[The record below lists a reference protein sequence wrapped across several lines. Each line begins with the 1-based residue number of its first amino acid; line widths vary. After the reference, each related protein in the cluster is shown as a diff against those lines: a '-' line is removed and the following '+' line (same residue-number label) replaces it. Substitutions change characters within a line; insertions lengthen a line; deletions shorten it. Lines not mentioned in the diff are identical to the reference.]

1 MRKFEAMRRNFLLSK
16 RLEPFRPMHFFA
28 SKMREN
34 ERNFRFFGCE
44 VEILELN
51 TGEKMKFKVFFD
63 VGISLIS

>member
-1 MRKFEAMRRNFLLSK
+1 MRRNFLLSK

-51 TGEKMKFKVFFD
+51 IGEKMKIQGVF
-63 VGISLIS
+63 

>member
-1 MRKFEAMRRNFLLSK
+1 MRKFEATRRNFLLSK

-51 TGEKMKFKVFFD
+51 TGEKNEIQGVF
-63 VGISLIS
+63 

>member
-1 MRKFEAMRRNFLLSK
+1 
-16 RLEPFRPMHFFA
+16 MHFFA

-51 TGEKMKFKVFFD
+51 TGEKNEIQGVF
-63 VGISLIS
+63 